1 MGFCEGDFVLRT
13 SGGKKLTDT
22 SDWRFTELFW
32 TQLDNSGGGEWVR
45 AVNLAP
51 CCQHPHKFTQPFK
64 GAIPAPV
71 KIH

>member
-1 MGFCEGDFVLRT
+1 MLRT
-13 SGGKKLTDT
+13 SGGIKLTDT
-22 SDWRFTELFW
+22 PDLSSAELFW
-32 TQLDNSGGGEWVR
+32 TQLDNFGGGERVR

-51 CCQHPHKFTQPFK
+51 RCRHPDEFTQPFK